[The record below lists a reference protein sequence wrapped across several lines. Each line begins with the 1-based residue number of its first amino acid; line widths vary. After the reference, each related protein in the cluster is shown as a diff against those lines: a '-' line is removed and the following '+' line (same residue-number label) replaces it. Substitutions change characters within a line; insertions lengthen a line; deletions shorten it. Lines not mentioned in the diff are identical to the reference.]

1 MGRHTTEASCA
12 TLSFDMTFFALVRIL
27 ASKSEVS
34 MRMRRCMA
42 HPLKKRSVANDNA
55 EIEYTSYVNAYLTYY
70 KLLDD
75 LRDERGFK
83 RFAAKIA
90 LIFAKRAVRKIPE
103 KYIGVGKIISTHLAT
118 LSELEKEKCNMP
130 SEVAEVFG
138 ELLGK
143 LLAFDLK
150 ENSSKIVYEIGRSV
164 GRWVYLA
171 DAAVDYRDDLK
182 KRSYN
187 PFVYALDENDAER
200 FFAENLDG
208 VLSMELVNAKAAFEL
223 LGNGGNCAGCI
234 DNIISKGMRYTL
246 NLALEKQK
254 QEKKHEKSI

>member
-1 MGRHTTEASCA
+1 MGKHTTEASCA

-27 ASKSEVS
+27 ASDSEVS
-34 MRMRRCMA
+34 MRMRRCIA
-42 HPLKKRSVANDNA
+42 HPLKKRPIADDNA

-83 RFAAKIA
+83 RLVAKIA
-90 LIFAKRAVRKIPE
+90 LVFAKRAVRRIPE
-103 KYIGVGKIISTHLAT
+103 KYRNAGKIISTRLDALA
-118 LSELEKEKCNMP
+118 ELEKEKCNMP
-130 SEVAEVFG
+130 SEVADVFG
-138 ELLGK
+138 DLLGQ
-143 LLAFDLK
+143 LLAFDLE

-171 DAAVDYRDDLK
+171 DAAVDYKDDLK
-182 KRSYN
+182 KGSYN

-200 FFAENLDG
+200 FFTENLDG
-208 VLSMELVNAKAAFEL
+208 VLSMELVNAKNAFEL

-246 NLALEKQK
+246 NSTLEKQK